1 MDAKL
6 DVEAETE
13 TEILAV
19 VSCKKNFFN
28 YFYFYIHHT
37 CMNVC
42 YKSIY

>member
-19 VSCKKNFFN
+19 VSCKKIFFKLLLFL
-28 YFYFYIHHT
+28 YTSHMYE
-37 CMNVC
+37 CML
-42 YKSIY
+42 

>member
-19 VSCKKNFFN
+19 VSCKTFFKLLLFL
-28 YFYFYIHHT
+28 YTSHMYE
-37 CMNVC
+37 CML
-42 YKSIY
+42 